1 MNPLLDNFFN
11 AKILAQYG
19 PSVLAGFGLTVQ
31 VALLTILVGVGAG
44 LVLAVVRTLRW
55 RPADISITVFV
66 DLFRTLPQLVVIVFV
81 YFGLPYAGIQL
92 SPFAA
97 TVLSLGA
104 VLAAFATEIFWSAIQ
119 AVPQGQWDAAR
130 SLGLGFFLILFKVI
144 LPQAM
149 RVAVPLLANRAI
161 AITKGTALGTAVSL
175 PELLGR
181 AQSAMAIAAN
191 PSPLTLAAA
200 FYLMFFVPLVVA
212 SRWLE
217 GLGGPRS
224 QGAR

>member
-1 MNPLLDNFFN
+1 MSPLLDNFFN
-11 AKILAQYG
+11 RQILAQYG
-19 PSVLAGFGLTVQ
+19 PNVLRGFWVTAD
-31 VALLTILVGVGAG
+31 VALLTIFFGVVIG
-44 LVLAVVRTLRW
+44 LALAVVRAMRI
-55 RPADISITVFV
+55 RAADVAITVFV
-66 DLFRTLPQLVVIVFV
+66 DVFRTLPQLVVIIFV

-92 SPFAA
+92 SPFAC

-130 SLGLGFFLILFKVI
+130 SLGLGFFRILFMVI
-144 LPQAM
+144 LPQAI
-149 RVAVPLLANRAI
+149 RIAVPLLANRAI

-200 FYLMFFVPLVVA
+200 FYLLFFVPLVVA

-217 GLGGPRS
+217 GLGPR
-224 QGAR
+224 RH